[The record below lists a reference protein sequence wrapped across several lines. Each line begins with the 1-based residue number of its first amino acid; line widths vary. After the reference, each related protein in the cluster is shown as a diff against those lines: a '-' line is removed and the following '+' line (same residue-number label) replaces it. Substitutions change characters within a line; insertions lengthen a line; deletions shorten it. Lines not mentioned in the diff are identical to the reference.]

1 MPRIYAIFAA
11 MRLYL
16 RRAADGTIEFTN
28 DSNQA
33 DDIQIQTPYDADP
46 LTLREA
52 AAKGGPVVLLFPDA
66 GASTG
71 ESPLH
76 PTDNR
81 IADGN
86 TLAAD
91 RAASQIGRRW
101 TIKTAPPT
109 NTVPPGEG
117 FHIALSIAPDHTLAV
132 SPDTTDAPGYR
143 PILAG
148 PDTPLGGYAPRV
160 FYEDVR
166 SEAAEDVPAE
176 AEDEDEDHDYCES
189 CDAPVA
195 PGERW
200 CSHGCHC
207 DVDPGYE
214 RSYRR

>member
-16 RRAADGTIEFTN
+16 RRAADGSIEFTN
-28 DSNQA
+28 DSNAA
-33 DDIQIQTPYDADP
+33 DDIQVQTPYDPAP

-52 AAKGGPVVLLFPDA
+52 AVKGGPMVLLFPDA
-66 GASTG
+66 TASTG

-81 IADGN
+81 IAGGN
-86 TLAAD
+86 TLAAS

-101 TIKTAPPT
+101 TIKAAPPT

-117 FHIALSIAPDHTLAV
+117 FHICLSIAPDHTLAV
-132 SPDTTDAPGYR
+132 SPDTTDDPGYR

-160 FYEDVR
+160 FYEDV
-166 SEAAEDVPAE
+166 PPE
-176 AEDEDEDHDYCES
+176 AEDEDGHDGDYCES
-189 CDAPVA
+189 CDAPVER
-195 PGERW
+195 GVRW
-200 CSHGCHC
+200 CCHGCHC

-214 RSYRR
+214 RSFGR

>member
-16 RRAADGTIEFTN
+16 RRAADGSIEFTN
-28 DSNQA
+28 DSSHA
-33 DDIQIQTPYDADP
+33 DDIKIETPYTDAP
-46 LTLREA
+46 LTLVEA
-52 AAKGGPVVLLFPDA
+52 ATKASPVVLLFPDSA
-66 GASTG
+66 ASTG

-86 TLAAD
+86 TLAAS

-101 TIKTAPPT
+101 TIKAAPPT

-117 FHIALSIAPDHTLAV
+117 FHICLSIAPDHTLAV
-132 SPDTTDAPGYR
+132 STDTTDAPGYR
-143 PILAG
+143 PILAGSGATQRG

-160 FYEDVR
+160 FYEDV
-166 SEAAEDVPAE
+166 PPE
-176 AEDEDEDHDYCES
+176 AEDEAPDHDYCES
-189 CDAPVA
+189 CDAPVER
-195 PGERW
+195 GVRW